1 MSLDA
6 FKPYAKVLETKLRA
20 GHASERSHYPALE
33 ALLRALDRRL
43 TVTIEPA
50 GIPDASVDFLIRRGQ
65 RTIGYVEAKDIGKS
79 LDEAERSEQL
89 KRYRDRFTNLILTD
103 FLDFRWY
110 TDGERRAVAR
120 LGVLAGRK
128 IEPADDGAETV
139 LALLRDFLAC
149 EAPPV
154 ARPKQLAER
163 LAHLT
168 QELRD
173 LIIATFRAE
182 RERGQLHAQF
192 DAFRETLI
200 HDLSPDHFAD
210 MYAQTVTYGLFAA
223 RAQNAG
229 QVEFSRRTA
238 AFDLPRTN
246 PFLRRLFAEI
256 AGPELDPEIA
266 WLVDDLAD
274 VIGAADFSEIL
285 KDFGRRTKRED
296 PVVHF
301 YETFLAAFDPKAR
314 EMRGV
319 YYTPEPVVSYIVR
332 SVDHLLSTRFEKS
345 PGLADPSVFILD
357 PACGTGTFL
366 YFVIRQIRDALAY
379 RGQAGAFSSYVAQHL
394 LPRLFGFEILMAPY
408 AVAHMKLGIELK
420 DLGYPFDTDE
430 RLGVYLT
437 NTLEE
442 AVRKSEHIWAQ
453 WISDEANAAIEIKR
467 DKPILVVL
475 GNPPYSGH
483 SANASWR
490 WVEVKGKPRKEKTWI
505 GLQLEPYFECDGGPL
520 GEKNPKWLQD
530 DYVKFIRFGQWRIE
544 KTGSGVLAFVTNHA
558 YLDNPTFRGMRQS
571 LMKSFDDI
579 YLLDLHGNSR
589 KKETCPDGSKDENVF
604 DIQQGVA
611 IGIFVKDGSR
621 KGEPA
626 RVHHADLW
634 GTREAKHPF
643 LFEKTVQDTPWT
655 DLEPKSPFYLFI
667 PRDADLEA
675 EYDQAWRVPD
685 AFPTSSVGV
694 VTARDA
700 LSIHWNAKD
709 VWRTVQDFELL
720 PPEEAR
726 AKYALGPD
734 VRDWKV
740 FLAQEDLRKSG
751 LKKENIVP
759 ILYRPFDTRQTY
771 YTGRSKG
778 FHCMPR
784 GEIMR
789 HMLQGENL
797 GLISARS
804 NKSPSPD
811 HFFCTRLIME
821 TKCGESTTQSCL
833 LPLYL
838 YPERESGREQ
848 QREMEHAPAWP
859 AGKAGRI
866 PNLDPKF
873 VETFAEKLC
882 LAFVNDGPGDF
893 KKTFGPE
900 DVFHYAY
907 AVFHSPAYRTRYA
920 EFLKTDFPRLPLT
933 ADKKLFRTLCGLGA
947 ELVALHLLESP
958 KVADFITAYP
968 VDGDHLVAKGFPK
981 YRTPAEV
988 AALLK
993 REAQE
998 GCHAERPKGIEASRR
1013 ETKTPTGGTGGLPAS
1028 ASTPR
1033 LGRVYL
1039 NDRQYFDG
1047 VPPDVWAFT
1056 IGGYQVAE
1064 KWLKDRRD
1072 RRLSIEDLNHYQKVI
1087 VALSETIRLMAA
1099 IDAAIPTWPFG

>member
-1 MSLDA
+1 MPLDA
-6 FKPYAKVLETKLRA
+6 FKPYLKALETQLRA
-20 GHASERSHYPALE
+20 GNASERSHYPALE

-103 FLDFRWY
+103 FLEFRWY
-110 TDGERRAVAR
+110 TDGERRRAAR
-120 LGVLAGRK
+120 LGEADSHGR
-128 IEPADDGAETV
+128 INPSPGGPQDV
-139 LALLRDFLAC
+139 LALMEAFLSQ
-149 EAPPV
+149 ESPSI
-154 ARPKQLAER
+154 ARPKALAER
-163 LAHLT
+163 LAHLA

-173 LIIATFRAE
+173 LIVATFRAE
-182 RERGQLHAQF
+182 REKGHLHAQF

-200 HDLSPDHFAD
+200 HDLSPDQFAD
-210 MYAQTVTYGLFAA
+210 MYAQTVAYGLFAA
-223 RAQNAG
+223 RAQNPG
-229 QVEFSRRTA
+229 QPDFSRERA
-238 AFDLPRTN
+238 VFDIPRTN
-246 PFLRRLFAEI
+246 PFLRRLFTEI
-256 AGPELDPEIA
+256 AGPQLDQSVAWVVTDIA
-266 WLVDDLAD
+266 DT
-274 VIGAADFSEIL
+274 IGQADFSEIL
-285 KDFGRRTKRED
+285 KDFGRRTRKED
-296 PVVHF
+296 PIVHF
-301 YETFLAAFDPKAR
+301 YETFLAAFDPKVR

-332 SVDHLLSTRFEKS
+332 SADHILRERFSKKQ
-345 PGLADPSVFILD
+345 GLAEPEVFILD

-366 YFVIRQIRDALAY
+366 FFVIRAIYDAIQG
-379 RGQAGAFSSYVAQHL
+379 RGQRGTFSPYVAERL
-394 LPRLFGFEILMAPY
+394 LPRLFGFELLMAPY

-420 DLGYPFDTDE
+420 DLGYRFDTDE

-442 AVRKSEHIWAQ
+442 AVKRSDHLWAQ
-453 WISDEANAAIEIKR
+453 WIADEANAAADVKTQ
-467 DKPILVVL
+467 KPIMLVL

-505 GLQLEPYFECDGGPL
+505 GRQLEPYFECDGAPL

-530 DYVKFIRFGQWRIE
+530 DYVKFIRFGQWRIGE
-544 KTGSGVLAFVTNHA
+544 TGRGVLAFVTNHA

-579 YLLDLHGNSR
+579 YILDLHGNYR
-589 KKETCPDGSKDENVF
+589 KKETSPDGSKDENVF

-634 GTREAKHPF
+634 GLREAKHAA
-643 LFEKTVQDTPWT
+643 LFERNLSDTDWA
-655 DLEPKSPFYLFI
+655 DLEPRAPFYLFV
-667 PRDADLEA
+667 PRDTDRAA
-675 EYDQAWRVPD
+675 EYEQGWSLPD
-685 AFPTSSVGV
+685 ALPISSVGV
-694 VTARDA
+694 VTSRDDFVVDSYRGTLEDRIKTFMQSA
-700 LSIHWNAKD
+700 LYDAAMRFNLKD
-709 VWRTVQDFELL
+709 KTGWTVS
-720 PPEEAR
+720 
-726 AKYALGPD
+726 G
-734 VRDWKV
+734 
-740 FLAQEDLRKSG
+740 AQEALRKDEDWA
-751 LKKENIVP
+751 KTIVP
-759 ILYRPFDTRQTY
+759 FLYRPFDARWLCY
-771 YTGRSKG
+771 HDALIERS
-778 FHCMPR
+778 R
-784 GEIMR
+784 REVMR
-789 HMLQGENL
+789 HILQGENL

-848 QREMEHAPAWP
+848 QKEMEHAPAWP
-859 AGKAGRI
+859 VGKAGRV
-866 PNLDPKF
+866 PNLEPKF
-873 VETFAEKLC
+873 VEAFAEKLG
-882 LAFVNDGPGDF
+882 LRFISDGAGDR

-900 DVFHYAY
+900 DIFHYAY
-907 AVFHSPAYRTRYA
+907 AVFHCPTYRKRYA
-920 EFLKTDFPRLPLT
+920 EFLKTDFPRLSLT
-933 ADKKLFRTLCGLGA
+933 SDKKLFCTLCDLGA

-958 KVADFITAYP
+958 KVQDFSTAYP
-968 VDGDHLVAKGFPK
+968 VDGDHLVAKGHPK
-981 YRTPAEV
+981 YKTAEEV
-988 AALLK
+988 ARGLAPRAQDRGAQGPALHS
-993 REAQE
+993 QE
-998 GCHAERPKGIEASRR
+998 KARR
-1013 ETKTPTGGTGGLPAS
+1013 VSAPAAPTA
-1028 ASTPR
+1028 A
-1033 LGRVYL
+1033 GRVYI

-1047 VPPDVWAFT
+1047 VPPDVWEFC

-1064 KWLKDRRD
+1064 KWLKDRRA
-1072 RRLSIEDLNHYQKVI
+1072 RCLSIEDLNHYQKVI

-1099 IDAAIPTWPFG
+1099 IDAAIPAWPLD